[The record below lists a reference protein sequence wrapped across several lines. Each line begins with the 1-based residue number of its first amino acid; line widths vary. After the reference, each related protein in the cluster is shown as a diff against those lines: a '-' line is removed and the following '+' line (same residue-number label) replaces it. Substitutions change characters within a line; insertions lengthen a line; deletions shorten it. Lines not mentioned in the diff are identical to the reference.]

1 MARKA
6 RLEDEL
12 IGLERIT
19 PVLAVA
25 LERAG
30 DAPDEFAARAVA
42 SDVDDFDIGGKEE
55 PTSSTFAS
63 RVGVAACLDGIREFG
78 LAI

>member
-19 PVLAVA
+19 PGLAMA

-30 DAPDEFAARAVA
+30 EAPDEVATRAVA
-42 SDVDDFDIGGKEE
+42 SDVDEFGIDGKGE
-55 PTSSTFAS
+55 PTSSTFAL
-63 RVGVAACLDGIREFG
+63 RAGVAACLDGIREFG
-78 LAI
+78 PTV